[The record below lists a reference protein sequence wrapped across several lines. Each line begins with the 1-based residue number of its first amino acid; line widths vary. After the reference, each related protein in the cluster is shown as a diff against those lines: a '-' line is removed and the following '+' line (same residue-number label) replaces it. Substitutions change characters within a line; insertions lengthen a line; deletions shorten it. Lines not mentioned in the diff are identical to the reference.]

1 MVISRTPYRISF
13 FGGGTDYPAWYLKHG
28 GAVLSATI
36 NKYCYL
42 ICRYM
47 PPFHE
52 HRIRVTYSKIEQC
65 ERVDQIE
72 HPAVRAALRFLK
84 INRCIEIHHAG
95 DLPGRS
101 GMGSSSAFTVGLL
114 HALHALKGEQ
124 VSKKQLAR
132 EGIHLEQNV
141 LKETVGSQDQVSAAF
156 GGLNRIVFKTTG
168 DFEVE
173 PVLVKPDRLRE
184 LNAYLMLF
192 YTGIKRT
199 AAAVAS
205 SYVGRLEEQAEL
217 LESMRRFV
225 DMGVGIL
232 CGRHDLHEF
241 GELLHRAWE
250 LKRQLS
256 QKISNAAVDEVY
268 AAARAAGAIG
278 GKLLGAGGGG
288 FLLLFVPPGKQRAVL
303 RRLNRLLYVPVEF
316 ESAGSQI
323 IFFDPD
329 EDLARLDLR
338 RRRQG
343 TLEFRELDG
352 DCS

>member
-13 FGGGTDYPAWYLKHG
+13 FGGGTDYPAWYRKHG

-42 ICRYM
+42 TCRYM

-52 HRIRVTYSKIEQC
+52 HRIRVAYSRIEQC
-65 ERVDQIE
+65 ETIDQIE
-72 HPAVRAALRFLK
+72 HPAVREALRFLK
-84 INRCIEIHHAG
+84 IYRCIEIHHAG

-114 HALHALKGEQ
+114 HALHALKGEL

-156 GGLNRIVFKTTG
+156 GGLNRIVFKKTG
-168 DFEVE
+168 DFDVE
-173 PVLVKPDRLRE
+173 PLALSADRLAE
-184 LNAYLMLF
+184 LNSNLMLF

-199 AAAVAS
+199 AASVAS
-205 SYVGRLEEQAEL
+205 SYATRLEEQAEL
-217 LESMRRFV
+217 LNELRRFV
-225 DMGVGIL
+225 DIGANLL
-232 CGRHDLHEF
+232 CGRDDIREF
-241 GELLHRAWE
+241 GELLDQAWH

-256 QKISNAAVDEVY
+256 KKVSNAEIDALY
-268 AAARAAGAIG
+268 AEARAAGAIG

-288 FLLLFVPPGKQRAVL
+288 FLLLFVPPQKQRAVL
-303 RRLNRLLYVPVEF
+303 RRLDRLVHVPVEF
-316 ESAGSQI
+316 ESGGSQI
-323 IFFDPD
+323 IFFDPG
-329 EDLARLDLR
+329 EDLSRYELR
-338 RRRQG
+338 RRVRPVQ
-343 TLEFRELDG
+343 FRELDK